1 MTPMPK
7 AAAGAPGPE
16 TTDDVIGKVRVP
28 FIQRAT
34 LTRNGAEEPLFLV
47 DLGVEGAFA
56 ERPDP
61 LPIGETVWLTFRL
74 PGNEIPLAVGC
85 RVAWANARAGR
96 LVTKSLPPGV
106 GLWFVE
112 MEPAARSR
120 LRAYLSE
127 YLRGGLRRFHR
138 PWPPDVEDEP

>member
-1 MTPMPK
+1 MFK
-7 AAAGAPGPE
+7 AASSGSADGAASDE
-16 TTDDVIGKVRVP
+16 VLLKVRIP
-28 FIQRAT
+28 FVQRAA
-34 LTRNGAEEPLFLV
+34 LLLAQGEEPLFLV
-47 DLGVEGAFA
+47 DLGSEGAFA
-56 ERPDP
+56 ERADP
-61 LPIGETVWLTFRL
+61 LPTGERVKLRFRL
-74 PGNEIPLAVGC
+74 PGNEIPIAAVC

-112 MEPAARSR
+112 MEPAARGR

-138 PWPPDVEDEP
+138 PWPPDGEYEP